1 MCVWTVE
8 QRSSLHNEEANVD
21 VVNNSDSL
29 VSGLDELSLEV
40 E

>member
-1 MCVWTVE
+1 ME
-8 QRSSLHNEEANVD
+8 QRSSLHNEEANFD

-40 E
+40 A